1 MDMASREERI
11 AATEGK
17 WKNQALLAAYRGCL
31 SLAYA
36 VGFPYLARR
45 YREGLAERRGFFSE
59 SLCRLGRR
67 RPLWVHAVSVGEVQ
81 AASPFIAAA
90 RENGF
95 SAPLVLSTTTPTGR
109 TMAERLVGPG
119 ADAFFYYPWDVPC
132 IVRRAVST
140 LRPRGYVV
148 METEVWPELLGQL
161 HGRGIPL
168 FLVNGR
174 LSERTFRKALRWRS
188 FWSMLLNR
196 FTLLLFRE
204 EEDGEKARFLGVEPE
219 RIHVVGDAKVEAL
232 LRRRD
237 KGPFSLPAAPP
248 PGGPIFV
255 AGSTHEGE
263 EEIVLDAFY
272 RVRRSLSNAR
282 LVLVPRHPERAEA
295 ILALLRARNEER
307 GEALHS
313 ERLSRCDL
321 SASWTILVV
330 DRVGVLFEV
339 YRWGQSAFVGGSL
352 VQRGGQNLLEPA
364 VWGVPVQH
372 GPFVE
377 DFAAAAAKLGQRGMA
392 RTVRNA
398 EELAEVWMEHGKTG
412 AEERRADRGRA
423 FFNEEGCAASKAWQ
437 LVSERLM
444 LKDHGTDT

>member
-1 MDMASREERI
+1 MARREERI
-11 AATEGK
+11 AATGGE
-17 WKNQALLAAYRGCL
+17 WKNRALLAAYRGCL

-36 VGFPYLARR
+36 AGFPYLARR
-45 YREGLAERRGFFSE
+45 YREGLAERRGFLPE
-59 SLCRLGRR
+59 PLCRLGTE
-67 RPLWVHAVSVGEVQ
+67 RPLWIHAVSVGEVQ

-90 RENGF
+90 RESGF

-109 TMAERLVGPG
+109 TMAERLVGPA
-119 ADAFFYYPWDVPC
+119 ADALFYYPWDVPR
-132 IVRRAVST
+132 IVRRAVSA
-140 LRPRGYVV
+140 LRPRGYVA

-161 HGRGIPL
+161 DERGIPL

-204 EEDGEKARFLGVEPE
+204 EEDGEKARFLGVDPE

-237 KGPFSLPAAPP
+237 KGPFSLPSAPP
-248 PGGPIFV
+248 PGGPVFV

-263 EEIVLDAFY
+263 EEIVLDAFR
-272 RVRRSLSNAR
+272 RVRRILSDAR

-295 ILALLRARNEER
+295 ILTLLRTRNEER
-307 GEALHS
+307 GEALKS
-313 ERLSRCDL
+313 ERLSQCDL

-339 YRWGQSAFVGGSL
+339 YRWGRSAFVGGSL
-352 VQRGGQNLLEPA
+352 VPRGGQNLLEPA
-364 VWGVPVQH
+364 AWGVPVQH

-377 DFAAAAAKLGQRGMA
+377 DFAAAAEKLGRLGMA
-392 RTVRNA
+392 QTVRNA
-398 EELAEVWMEHGKTG
+398 EELAAAWTGCGGPG
-412 AEERRADRGRA
+412 AEKRRSDLCRA
-423 FFNEEGCAASKAWQ
+423 FFDEEGHAASRAWK
-437 LVSERLM
+437 LVSERLVSE
-444 LKDHGTDT
+444 